1 MGGER
6 APANG
11 FSLLEVVV
19 ALAVFSLGA
28 VALLNVLGESGR
40 AYTAHQ
46 DRFIALIVAE
56 NRLVEAMALS
66 RPPPPGETS
75 GVEQMLGREWSWRLT
90 TAPTADPRILR
101 LDASVS
107 LKGDL
112 APQASVATFR
122 AVAP

>member
-1 MGGER
+1 MR
-6 APANG
+6 AESTPDSG

-28 VALLNVLGESGR
+28 VALLNVLGENGR
-40 AYTAHQ
+40 AQAANEE
-46 DRFIALIVAE
+46 RFIALIVAE

-75 GVEQMLGREWSWRLT
+75 GVERMLGRQWTWRLAA
-90 TAPTADPRILR
+90 APTSDPRILR
-101 LDASVS
+101 LDASAG
-107 LKGDL
+107 LDGETAML
-112 APQASVATFR
+112 ASISTFR